1 MTNKINIYIEDNLTW
16 RIEKKA
22 LKYGEDLR
30 LYCQVE
36 KCCTK
41 SAGWGKW
48 TSDDKF
54 NTIFIDVKDFL
65 NDGSSKYGGGIEKT
79 GWFLIIRNITKNDLN
94 TSYSCTYGFQVSKK
108 KMLLEEDAF
117 SGKYSLLFTFQN
129 QKNGKSDNHIHCIKL
144 VIEVNNSNQCLKH
157 LKQ

>member
-1 MTNKINIYIEDNLTW
+1 MVMICFNKAEDNLTW
-16 RIEKKA
+16 RIDKKA

-54 NTIFIDVKDFL
+54 DTIFIDVKYFL

-117 SGKYSLLFTFQN
+117 FGPSTTILIEQGTKETEIIPDTFSIDGKQEILMKIS
-129 QKNGKSDNHIHCIKL
+129 
-144 VIEVNNSNQCLKH
+144 H
-157 LKQ
+157 LIYM